1 MTMEEKVELEILGLT
16 YSEHF
21 QPTYILI
28 LKEKYGTKRLPIA
41 IGKFEANAIGMKLEN
56 LQPKRPITHDLIYN
70 MFKTLGINVLEV
82 LITKVEEDI
91 FYGEI
96 VIEHNQKIFR
106 IDSRPSDAIALAV
119 RFDCPIYAYKSVI
132 DKEGID
138 IEKLK
143 SQNFNENI
151 ESSTPASTENREENY
166 LRSLSLEDLK
176 RLMQNAID
184 KENYEL
190 ASKIRDEIKRRQG
203 QL

>member
-1 MTMEEKVELEILGLT
+1 MEEKVELEILGLT

-70 MFKTLGINVLEV
+70 MFKALGINVLEV

>member
-1 MTMEEKVELEILGLT
+1 MEEKVELEILGLT

-70 MFKTLGINVLEV
+70 MLKALGINLLEV
-82 LITKVEEDI
+82 VITKVEEEI

-96 VIEHNQKIFR
+96 VLEHKNKIYR
-106 IDSRPSDAIALAV
+106 VDSRPSDAIALAV
-119 RFDCPIYAYKSVI
+119 RFDCPIYANKSVI

-143 SQNFNENI
+143 NQQYNDNVEPTG
-151 ESSTPASTENREENY
+151 STTTENQEENY

>member
-1 MTMEEKVELEILGLT
+1 MEEKVELEILGLT

>member
-1 MTMEEKVELEILGLT
+1 MEEKIELEILGLT
-16 YSEHF
+16 YTEHF
-21 QPTYILI
+21 QPAYILI

-41 IGKFEANAIGMKLEN
+41 IGKFEANSIGMKLEN
-56 LQPKRPITHDLIYN
+56 LQPKRPITHDLIYT
-70 MFKTLGINVLEV
+70 MLKTLGVNLIEV
-82 LITKVEEDI
+82 IITKVEEDI

-96 VIEHNQKIFR
+96 VLEYDKKIYR

-143 SQNFNENI
+143 NQQTNNI
-151 ESSTPASTENREENY
+151 SDFTDQRTESREENY
-166 LRSLSLEDLK
+166 LRSLTMEDLQ
-176 RLMQNAID
+176 RLMQNAIE